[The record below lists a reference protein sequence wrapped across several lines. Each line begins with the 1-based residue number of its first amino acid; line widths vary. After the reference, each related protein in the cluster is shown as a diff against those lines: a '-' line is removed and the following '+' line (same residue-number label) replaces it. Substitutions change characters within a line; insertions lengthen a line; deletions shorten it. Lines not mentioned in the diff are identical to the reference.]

1 MSTFETKNVC
11 ARKIDFSI
19 RDGRVHD
26 VKFFGGCAGNAKAVS
41 ALIEGM
47 PIDEAIKRIKGITC
61 GGKGTSCGDQ
71 LAIALEQYKAEIAS
85 N

>member
-1 MSTFETKNVC
+1 MNTFETKNVC
-11 ARKIDFSI
+11 AREINFSV

-26 VKFFGGCAGNAKAVS
+26 VKFFGGCEGNARAIS

-61 GGKGTSCGDQ
+61 GRKDTSCGDQ
-71 LAIALEQYKAEIAS
+71 LAIALEQHKNAG
-85 N
+85 